1 MPKRILILDDD
12 KDVLDVME
20 EALSYEGYDVRTITA
35 TENIF
40 PLLEEFQPDLLM
52 VDYLLQGINGG
63 EICSQVKKNEQTCGL
78 PVVIL
83 SAYPRVIGSLGYYH
97 CNKFIPKPF
106 DLHELIDD
114 IKQLTDG
121 KG

>member
-1 MPKRILILDDD
+1 MCKRILILDDD

-20 EALSYEGYDVRTITA
+20 EALMYEGFDVRTITA
-35 TENIF
+35 TDNIF
-40 PLLEEFQPDLLM
+40 PLLEQYQPDILLI
-52 VDYLLQGINGG
+52 DYLLGGINGG
-63 EICSQVKKNEQTCGL
+63 EICSQIKKNSQTSSL

-83 SAYPRVIGSLGYYH
+83 SAYPRVINSLGHYH

-106 DLHELIDD
+106 DLDELIGE
-114 IKQLTDG
+114 INQLTDG